1 MSSKE
6 ISVRAICHF
15 PCTLYVHLS
24 GGKWS
29 TLLLHWPPVKKLTLL
44 VLSRPLV
51 REEACWP
58 IAEVER
64 DERALEAFTESPW
77 RPREA
82 QNFIAPDPVQIVR
95 NETNCPFRTHRTVAI
110 QEALSKLPPPL
121 PRADCILFQH
131 YVPQST
137 PQSAF
142 TFTTALPLERFGS
155 FPKGL
160 MSNPGGGEDKSV
172 WWRAGWFW
180 DCSFK
185 WPLPPWTKPRSRS
198 YCAAWSSSLARWP
211 HVQTAICEL
220 LKTHICVLLCNQ
232 QHLAS
237 CRMCITFFWVILS
250 FKPQGHGAQAL
261 GCSEW
266 YNFLSRVYLEKA

>member
-6 ISVRAICHF
+6 ISVRAICQF
-15 PCTLYVHLS
+15 SLYTLYVHLS

-51 REEACWP
+51 RGRSLLTNRWGWKRRESFRG
-58 IAEVER
+58 IHRV
-64 DERALEAFTESPW
+64 ALTTKRSPK
-77 RPREA
+77 
-82 QNFIAPDPVQIVR
+82 NFIAPDPVQIVR

-110 QEALSKLPPPL
+110 QEALSKLPPPPFL
-121 PRADCILFQH
+121 VQTAYYFYIMC
-131 YVPQST
+131 PQST

-185 WPLPPWTKPRSRS
+185 WPLPP
-198 YCAAWSSSLARWP
+198 
-211 HVQTAICEL
+211 
-220 LKTHICVLLCNQ
+220 
-232 QHLAS
+232 
-237 CRMCITFFWVILS
+237 
-250 FKPQGHGAQAL
+250 
-261 GCSEW
+261 
-266 YNFLSRVYLEKA
+266 